1 MELYIHIPFCV
12 RKCAY
17 CDFLSAPADQGTIAR
32 YMERLKEQ
40 LVQQAAFLRDRNHE
54 MAIKNGVKTGIKT
67 AEETAADTVNA
78 TTIDTV
84 FIGGGTPTIL
94 HAWQLEDLLHT
105 IQENYALA
113 ENVEFT
119 VEANPGTLT
128 PGKARELAAGG
139 VNRVSLGLQSACEQE
154 LRLLGRIHTYED
166 FLKSYELV
174 REAGITNLNVDLMS
188 ALPGQTLSSYEKTL
202 QKVLLLHP
210 QHISAYSLIIE
221 ENTPFYEQ
229 YREDERLRDAG
240 EIPHLLPDEESER
253 AMYELTGEM
262 LAAHGYERYEISNYA
277 RPGYEC
283 RHNIGY
289 WTGEPYLGVGL
300 GASSYIDACR
310 YCNTSDLDAYL
321 AGDFSAYE
329 RQQLSKEDR
338 MAEFFYLGLRMTR
351 GVEKAA
357 FVQRFGM
364 RAEQVYG
371 EVLAQLVG
379 QQLLEDTGS
388 GYRFTPYGRDVS
400 NQVLYR
406 FL

>member
-17 CDFLSAPADQGTIAR
+17 CDFLSAPADQDTIAR

-40 LVQQAAFLRDRNHE
+40 LVEQAAFLREQQHNT
-54 MAIKNGVKTGIKT
+54 K
-67 AEETAADTVNA
+67 
-78 TTIDTV
+78 IDTV

-94 HAWQLEDLLHT
+94 HAWQLAELLET
-105 IQENYALA
+105 VQTNYALA
-113 ENVEFT
+113 KNVEFT
-119 VEANPGTLT
+119 IEANPGTLT
-128 PGKARELAAGG
+128 PGKARALAEGG

-166 FLKSYELV
+166 FLRSYELV
-174 REAGITNLNVDLMS
+174 REAGIANLNVDLMS
-188 ALPGQTLSSYEKTL
+188 ALPGQTISSYEKTL
-202 QKVLLLHP
+202 QRVLALHP

-221 ENTPFYEQ
+221 EGTPFYEQ
-229 YREDERLRDAG
+229 YREDEKLREAG
-240 EIPHLLPDEESER
+240 ECPQLLPDEESER
-253 AMYELTGEM
+253 AMYELTGEL

-277 RPGYEC
+277 KSGCAC

-289 WTGEPYLGVGL
+289 WTGEPYLGLGL

-329 RQQLSKEDR
+329 KQPLSKEDR
-338 MAEFFYLGLRMTR
+338 MAEFFYLGLRMTQ
-351 GVEKAA
+351 GVEKAV
-357 FVQRFGM
+357 FVQHFGM

-371 EVLAQLVG
+371 EVLAQLVE
-379 QQLLEDTGS
+379 QRLLEDTGS
-388 GYRFTPYGRDVS
+388 GYRLTPYGRDVS

>member
-1 MELYIHIPFCV
+1 MELYIHIPFCI

-17 CDFLSAPADQGTIAR
+17 CDFLSAPADQETIAR
-32 YMERLKEQ
+32 YMERLQEQ
-40 LVQQAAFLRDRNHE
+40 LALQAALFQH
-54 MAIKNGVKTGIKT
+54 TQ
-67 AEETAADTVNA
+67 
-78 TTIDTV
+78 IDTV

-94 HAWQLEDLLHT
+94 HPDQIEKLLGT
-105 IQENYALA
+105 IHDNYALA

-119 VEANPGTLT
+119 VEANPGTVT
-128 PGKARELAAGG
+128 PGKARALAEGG

-154 LRLLGRIHTYED
+154 LRLLGRIHTYDD
-166 FLKSYELV
+166 FLRSFELV
-174 REAGITNLNVDLMS
+174 REAGIRNVNVDLMS
-188 ALPGQTLSSYEKTL
+188 ALPGQTIHSYEKTL
-202 QKVLLLHP
+202 QQVQALHP

-221 ENTPFYEQ
+221 EGTPFYEQ

-240 EIPHLLPDEESER
+240 EQPHLLPDEESER
-253 AMYELTGEM
+253 AMYELTGEL

-277 RPGYEC
+277 KKGYEC

-289 WTGEPYLGVGL
+289 WTGEPYLGLGL
-300 GASSYIDACR
+300 GAASYIDGIR
-310 YCNTSDLDAYL
+310 YSNTSDLGAYL
-321 AGDFSAYE
+321 EGDFSRYE
-329 RQQLSKEDR
+329 EQRLSKEDR
-338 MAEFFYLGLRMTR
+338 MAEFFYLGLRMTQ
-351 GVEKAA
+351 GVEKAE
-357 FVQRFGM
+357 FVRRFGM

-371 EVLAQLVG
+371 DVLAQLVS